1 MAGNWKFDKCCPLF
15 CVCVCVYI
23 LLLQLNK
30 MSNEQWKLNPIGSV
44 LCISDSIWNLFL
56 VINIENR
63 QTDAFENR
71 MRFVCVYTV
80 EMKPH
85 ALLRIGCQT

>member
-1 MAGNWKFDKCCPLF
+1 MEIKSNSFGF
-15 CVCVCVYI
+15 CVFPI
-23 LLLQLNK
+23 LY
-30 MSNEQWKLNPIGSV
+30 GY
-44 LCISDSIWNLFL
+44 CL

-71 MRFVCVYTV
+71 MRLVFVCVYTL

-85 ALLRIGCQT
+85 ALLRIGCQTWIYTMDNMGMAYNTFSVNNSLV